1 VAGKLRW
8 WMHLNRAIF
17 PVMGPAQLGP
27 FGEPPLPSTEGKP
40 CPLCGSPMREHAL
53 ERRDGRATKLH
64 CPDNVTHVV
73 SPGVEISL

>member
-1 VAGKLRW
+1 MAGKLRW

-40 CPLCGSPMREHAL
+40 CPLCGSPMREHIV
-53 ERRDGRATKLH
+53 ERRDGRATQLH
-64 CPDNVTHVV
+64 CPHHVSETV
-73 SPGVEISL
+73 GSDSEIGL